1 MDTGM
6 GKGWLMASLVNG
18 GITRN
23 ESENPVAKDATPE
36 AGTLRGKLWRLRA
49 TRATTPSEVPP
60 ARPAAKSD
68 PAAPL
73 DEVIV
78 VDLTEVVAE
87 KVSHG
92 RAR

>member
-1 MDTGM
+1 M

-18 GITRN
+18 GVTRN
-23 ESENPVAKDATPE
+23 KREDRVVEE
-36 AGTLRGKLWRLRA
+36 AAPQAATLRSKLRRLRA
-49 TRATTPSEVPP
+49 TRATTPPEVPP

-78 VDLTEVVAE
+78 VDLAEVVAE

-92 RAR
+92 RAQ